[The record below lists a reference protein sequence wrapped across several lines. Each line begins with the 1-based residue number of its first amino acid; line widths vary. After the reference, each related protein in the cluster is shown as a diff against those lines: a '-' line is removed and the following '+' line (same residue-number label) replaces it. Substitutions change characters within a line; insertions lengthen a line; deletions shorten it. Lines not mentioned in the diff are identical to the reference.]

1 MAKNFMSA
9 MVNTKASTPAAMYSQ
24 TEKIKKDII
33 ILEEIKRFI
42 PPLLPDEKKQL
53 EQNILEFGC
62 KDALTVWETTL
73 NIAQPNAGLSDEPC
87 FVLIDG
93 HNRYEICQKFNIDFK
108 IVVVEF
114 ANFDKVFDYM
124 IDHQLGRRNLSVEQI
139 SYFRGLKYNSLKN
152 SQIQRG
158 DGGKFTSNPP
168 SGQNVQTVDNTEETP
183 QNDDQNQPSGQNVQ
197 TVKNTEETSPF
208 NEQNQPSGQNVQTVK
223 KASLSEQL
231 AEQFNVNEKT
241 IRRDADFAKGLDRLP
256 AEIKNDI
263 LQGKSPVNKSTIIE
277 IGKLKE
283 SDTLLTQIDDLLTSP
298 NVSVEV
304 AKLEVQTNKN
314 QDKLIQMVKTINRA
328 EDCDKLIEEILK
340 YKKKLMKN

>member
-9 MVNTKASTPAAMYSQ
+9 MVNTKASTPTAMYSQ
-24 TEKIKKDII
+24 AEKVKKDLI

-62 KDALTVWETTL
+62 KDALTVWETTQA
-73 NIAQPNAGLSDEPC
+73 IAQPNLGLSDEPC

-108 IVVVEF
+108 IVIVEF
-114 ANFDKVFDYM
+114 PNFEKVFDYM
-124 IDHQLGRRNLSVEQI
+124 IDHQLGRRNLSIEQI
-139 SYFRGLKYNSLKN
+139 SYLRGLKYNSLKN

-158 DGGKFTSNPP
+158 EGGKFTSNPP
-168 SGQNVQTVDNTEETP
+168 SGQNVQTVNDTELSTEFDN
-183 QNDDQNQPSGQNVQ
+183 DIL
-197 TVKNTEETSPF
+197 
-208 NEQNQPSGQNVQTVK
+208 PSGQNVQTVK
-223 KASLSEQL
+223 KVSLSEQL

-256 AEIKNDI
+256 TELKNDV
-263 LQGKSPVNKSTIIE
+263 LQGKSSVNKSTIIE

-283 SDTLLTQIDDLLTSP
+283 SDTLSTQIDSLLTLPTSIL
-298 NVSVEV
+298 ET
-304 AKLEVQTNKN
+304 AKPVVQANKN
-314 QDKLIQMVKTINRA
+314 QERLIQMVKSINRA
-328 EDCDKLIEEILK
+328 EDCDKLINEILK
-340 YKKKLMKN
+340 YKKKLQSIE